1 MVTRSI
7 FVFALIA
14 LLLAGLAV
22 AQSSGKAQSF
32 TGVVSDDMCGA
43 KHTMMPGKPDAEC
56 VRACVKA
63 GAKYA
68 LVSGGHVYILQGQP
82 TELDKLAAQKVKI
95 SGKLNGNTIE
105 VASVVPAK

>member
-1 MVTRSI
+1 MVPRSTL
-7 FVFALIA
+7 VVVLLT
-14 LLLAGLAV
+14 LLLAGLV
-22 AQSSGKAQSF
+22 LAQNQSF

-56 VRACVKA
+56 VRACVKS

-95 SGKLNGNTIE
+95 TGKLNGNTIE
-105 VASVVPAK
+105 VASVAPAK